1 MIFVVA
7 PACSRAFFGSVIST
21 CSKSSVTKMATR
33 SPFNLFFCMLIL
45 PFYQTIEEFQAYE
58 IAVGAD
64 LSRPSPPCIS
74 HKRGIAETWRN
85 GFQVPIYRPLCSFAD
100 LSAPTDS
107 PVCSITYKQF
117 IHPGFPYVLTMA

>member
-33 SPFNLFFCMLIL
+33 SPSNLFFCMLIL

-64 LSRPSPPCIS
+64 LSRPS
-74 HKRGIAETWRN
+74 
-85 GFQVPIYRPLCSFAD
+85 PIYRPLCSFAD

-117 IHPGFPYVLTMA
+117 IHPGFPYVLTMAEAYYP